1 MMDTKKNSRLQNTR
15 LAAGLSQSQLAAATG
30 LNVRTLQ
37 CYEQGAK
44 DINNAKLSTAWSA
57 ALASCSISCSS
68 PSRWTMAVSFKTTM
82 VWKRLA
88 AGKESAPPFTTA
100 TRTHHMS
107 VAATRT

>member
-44 DINNAKLSTAWSA
+44 DINNAKLATLLKLCLALDCKLGDILTDEATVKLLEQHMA
-57 ALASCSISCSS
+57 A
-68 PSRWTMAVSFKTTM
+68 
-82 VWKRLA
+82 
-88 AGKESAPPFTTA
+88 
-100 TRTHHMS
+100 
-107 VAATRT
+107 

>member
-44 DINNAKLSTAWSA
+44 DINNAKLATLLKLCLALDCNLCDILTYEATVKLLEQYMA
-57 ALASCSISCSS
+57 A
-68 PSRWTMAVSFKTTM
+68 
-82 VWKRLA
+82 
-88 AGKESAPPFTTA
+88 
-100 TRTHHMS
+100 
-107 VAATRT
+107 

>member
-44 DINNAKLSTAWSA
+44 DINNAKLATLLKLCLALDCKLDDILTDEATVKLLEQYMA
-57 ALASCSISCSS
+57 A
-68 PSRWTMAVSFKTTM
+68 
-82 VWKRLA
+82 
-88 AGKESAPPFTTA
+88 
-100 TRTHHMS
+100 
-107 VAATRT
+107 